1 MRLSGIVATSHQF
14 RQYTTELHN
23 VLPQNVLLGTTYF
36 LAIREIPRN
45 KLTWAETSQDGFH
58 WWYLKGHGETGQT
71 CIHLG
76 SPRWAS
82 EKCFRLYVRKD
93 MNFSWNPLIYK
104 LHTSTRSQLSSDV
117 NRKWNYKL
125 DNLYSPT
132 ITVSF
137 ICMTITTQ
145 HCESVNIKFK
155 NTAFP
160 LQAITVVIIS
170 TPASKVMCNLLAAC
184 SFCNALSLI

>member
-1 MRLSGIVATSHQF
+1 MRFSGIVATSHQF

-82 EKCFRLYVRKD
+82 EKCFRPYLCKD
-93 MNFSWNPLIYK
+93 MNFAWNPLINIIIII
-104 LHTSTRSQLSSDV
+104 TIIIIIV
-117 NRKWNYKL
+117 IVIVIIIII
-125 DNLYSPT
+125 T
-132 ITVSF
+132 ITIIIIIV
-137 ICMTITTQ
+137 IVIIIII
-145 HCESVNIKFK
+145 VI
-155 NTAFP
+155 
-160 LQAITVVIIS
+160 IVIIVVIRLPKRSVVYDLLMFLMFIWWS
-170 TPASKVMCNLLAAC
+170 YGPWYHVRNNSHPWESNLDG
-184 SFCNALSLI
+184 N

>member
-1 MRLSGIVATSHQF
+1 MSPTESNKNAHLMRLSGIVATSHQF

-117 NRKWNYKL
+117 NRRNVKCKPEPC
-125 DNLYSPT
+125 SP
-132 ITVSF
+132 
-137 ICMTITTQ
+137 
-145 HCESVNIKFK
+145 
-155 NTAFP
+155 
-160 LQAITVVIIS
+160 VVRDLPS
-170 TPASKVMCNLLAAC
+170 LNLLGNGTTNWII
-184 SFCNALSLI
+184 FTRQQ

>member
-1 MRLSGIVATSHQF
+1 MRFSGIVATSHQF

-82 EKCFRLYVRKD
+82 EKCFRLYIRKD
-93 MNFSWNPLIYK
+93 MNFASYPLMYK
-104 LHTSTRSQLSSDV
+104 LRTSTRSQLSSDV
-117 NRKWNYKL
+117 NRRNVKPWNVICKPQPC
-125 DNLYSPT
+125 SP
-132 ITVSF
+132 
-137 ICMTITTQ
+137 
-145 HCESVNIKFK
+145 
-155 NTAFP
+155 
-160 LQAITVVIIS
+160 VVRDVPS
-170 TPASKVMCNLLAAC
+170 LNLLENGTTNWII
-184 SFCNALSLI
+184 FTHQQ